1 MLTTGGRG
9 RLLAGFT
16 FEGSQPGIVAHKLL
30 MDKSKVRVEAV
41 DTLSDFSAHSVNAL
55 AQSIQAAGADKL
67 GGED

>member
-1 MLTTGGRG
+1 
-9 RLLAGFT
+9 
-16 FEGSQPGIVAHKLL
+16 